1 MSWDVYLLEEV
12 DRWYQ
17 TLDAHSAATV
27 AGAIDLLEQQG
38 PSLGRP
44 TVDKI
49 SGSQIHNKKEL
60 RPAATSIRILFVFDP
75 QRQAI
80 LLLGGDK
87 AGYWKDRY
95 DRNIPIAEQRYEDWL
110 RGFR

>member
-49 SGSQIHNKKEL
+49 SGSRIHNMKEL

-87 AGYWKDRY
+87 AGDWKDWY
-95 DRNIPIAEQRYEDWL
+95 DKNIPIAEQRYEDWL
-110 RGFR
+110 RGLR

>member
-1 MSWDVYLLEEV
+1 MSWDILLLEEV
-12 DRWYQ
+12 DRWFQ
-17 TLDAHSAATV
+17 TLDAHSAARV

-49 SGSQIHNKKEL
+49 SESRFHNMKEL

-75 QRQAI
+75 PTAGRSATGRRQGRR
-80 LLLGGDK
+80 LERLVRQE
-87 AGYWKDRY
+87 YSDR
-95 DRNIPIAEQRYEDWL
+95 
-110 RGFR
+110 